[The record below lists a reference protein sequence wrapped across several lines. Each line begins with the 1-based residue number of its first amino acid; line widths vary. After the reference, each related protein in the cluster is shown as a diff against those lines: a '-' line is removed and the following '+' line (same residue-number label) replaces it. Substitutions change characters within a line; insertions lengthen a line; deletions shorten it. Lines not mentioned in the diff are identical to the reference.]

1 MYLHV
6 ALSIIYIQT
15 EMHKHRPL
23 TCQLVYSSPD
33 WTAAFMDRA
42 IRMAERDKN
51 HPSVV
56 FWSLGNESG
65 YGMNHAA
72 MAGWLHTFDPTR
84 FVHYEGAQTPYE
96 RAKAEDGTADVSSRQ
111 WTEATYPYTDPACV
125 DVLSR
130 FYPRVRQEYLNPGIA
145 EGSEKERAENA
156 RWEHLL
162 DIAERTNDNR
172 PVLTSEYAHCMG
184 NALGNF
190 KEYWDEIYSNKRMLG
205 GFIWDWVDAS
215 PGPSEGGECLAVL
228 EGIKEN
234 QRLEKLTALKGTK
247 EPQKLKYLTALKGT
261 KEPQKLKYL
270 TALKETENDQIS
282 EEKNTRKLKA
292 PQAQTVQQG
301 LVPRGTPLLRRGRG
315 RLYGGDFGDKPNSKA
330 FCLNGVVFAD
340 RTTSG
345 KYQEVKYVYSPVQ
358 TACHGDT
365 VYIINRGSH
374 LTLDAYRCRYRLME
388 NGRLRKQGSLTM
400 PAVEPGD
407 SSMLMRIGDFAFSKD
422 KDVRLNLEF
431 LHTDGKHI
439 VTQQVALSDR
449 LTAATAIGKRPKQK
463 VGMAAE
469 IMKSARPQFFRAPT
483 DNDTGFG
490 NWLAKDWRTH
500 RLDSPKVVNVSDSVT
515 EYRYV
520 HGSIMVTT
528 HTKVL
533 SHGGV
538 ELTQRYDCQGELPEL
553 PRLGLALRLPK
564 EYEHLSWYGRGPWES
579 YPDRKQS
586 ALIGYWESTVTD
598 QFTHYP
604 RPQDNGNH
612 EDCSLVVLQT
622 KSGKTLRVEAVD
634 APFSFSALHYSASD
648 LYHAD
653 HDFKL
658 PKTDYT
664 ILSIDC
670 AVMGLGNSSC
680 GPGVLRKYA
689 IDKKRSHTLRLVVY
703 E

>member
-1 MYLHV
+1 M
-6 ALSIIYIQT
+6 
-15 EMHKHRPL
+15 
-23 TCQLVYSSPD
+23 
-33 WTAAFMDRA
+33 
-42 IRMAERDKN
+42 
-51 HPSVV
+51 
-56 FWSLGNESG
+56 
-65 YGMNHAA
+65 
-72 MAGWLHTFDPTR
+72 
-84 FVHYEGAQTPYE
+84 
-96 RAKAEDGTADVSSRQ
+96 
-111 WTEATYPYTDPACV
+111 
-125 DVLSR
+125 
-130 FYPRVRQEYLNPGIA
+130 
-145 EGSEKERAENA
+145 
-156 RWEHLL
+156 
-162 DIAERTNDNR
+162 
-172 PVLTSEYAHCMG
+172 
-184 NALGNF
+184 
-190 KEYWDEIYSNKRMLG
+190 
-205 GFIWDWVDAS
+205 
-215 PGPSEGGECLAVL
+215 
-228 EGIKEN
+228 
-234 QRLEKLTALKGTK
+234 
-247 EPQKLKYLTALKGT
+247 
-261 KEPQKLKYL
+261 
-270 TALKETENDQIS
+270 
-282 EEKNTRKLKA
+282 
-292 PQAQTVQQG
+292 
-301 LVPRGTPLLRRGRG
+301 
-315 RLYGGDFGDKPNSKA
+315 
-330 FCLNGVVFAD
+330 
-340 RTTSG
+340 
-345 KYQEVKYVYSPVQ
+345 KYVYSPVQ

-407 SSMLMRIGDFAFSKD
+407 SSMLMRIGDFAFPKD

-463 VGMAAE
+463 VGMATE

-515 EYRYV
+515 EYRYA
-520 HGSIMVTT
+520 HGSIIVTT

-553 PRLGLALRLPK
+553 PRLGLALQLPK
-564 EYEHLSWYGRGPWES
+564 EYEHLSWYGRGPWEN

-622 KSGKTLRVEAVD
+622 KDGKTLRVEAVD

-680 GPGVLRKYA
+680 GPGVLKKYA

-703 E
+703 K

>member
-1 MYLHV
+1 
-6 ALSIIYIQT
+6 
-15 EMHKHRPL
+15 
-23 TCQLVYSSPD
+23 
-33 WTAAFMDRA
+33 
-42 IRMAERDKN
+42 
-51 HPSVV
+51 
-56 FWSLGNESG
+56 
-65 YGMNHAA
+65 
-72 MAGWLHTFDPTR
+72 
-84 FVHYEGAQTPYE
+84 
-96 RAKAEDGTADVSSRQ
+96 
-111 WTEATYPYTDPACV
+111 
-125 DVLSR
+125 
-130 FYPRVRQEYLNPGIA
+130 
-145 EGSEKERAENA
+145 
-156 RWEHLL
+156 
-162 DIAERTNDNR
+162 
-172 PVLTSEYAHCMG
+172 
-184 NALGNF
+184 
-190 KEYWDEIYSNKRMLG
+190 
-205 GFIWDWVDAS
+205 
-215 PGPSEGGECLAVL
+215 
-228 EGIKEN
+228 
-234 QRLEKLTALKGTK
+234 
-247 EPQKLKYLTALKGT
+247 
-261 KEPQKLKYL
+261 
-270 TALKETENDQIS
+270 
-282 EEKNTRKLKA
+282 
-292 PQAQTVQQG
+292 
-301 LVPRGTPLLRRGRG
+301 
-315 RLYGGDFGDKPNSKA
+315 DFGDKPNSKA

-500 RLDSPKVVNVSDSVT
+500 RLDSPKVVNVSDSVA
-515 EYRYV
+515 EYHYA
-520 HGSIMVTT
+520 HGSIIVTT

-553 PRLGLALRLPK
+553 PRLGLALQLPK
-564 EYEHLSWYGRGPWES
+564 EYELLSWYGRGPWEN

-680 GPGVLRKYA
+680 GPGVLKKYA
-689 IDKKRSHTLRLVVY
+689 IDKKRSHTLRL
-703 E
+703 